1 MSRRSGRTPKKPA
14 RYDPDLP
21 NTESQ
26 LEDDSSD
33 DDTPVGRSSPKKAS
47 PRGRSA
53 SPAPSKTGSADMQKL
68 VQVAGLC
75 VVAYFGELLPPFAF
89 AGRWRNESAVGAAVA
104 ERLPI
109 LTRLRALAVG
119 QWVMAQ
125 GIISII
131 SIQQI
136 LIISICWSVARGF
149 VAV

>member
-53 SPAPSKTGSADMQKL
+53 SPAPSKTGSADTQKL
-68 VQVAGLC
+68 VQVVGLC
-75 VVAYFGELLPPFAF
+75 VVAWFGELLPPFAL

-109 LTRLRALAVG
+109 LTRPRALAVG

-125 GIISII
+125 GIIPESD
-131 SIQQI
+131 
-136 LIISICWSVARGF
+136 
-149 VAV
+149 

>member
-47 PRGRSA
+47 PRGRSG
-53 SPAPSKTGSADMQKL
+53 SPAPSKTSSADMQKV
-68 VQVAGLC
+68 VQVVGLC

-104 ERLPI
+104 ESLPI

-125 GIISII
+125 GIIPES
-131 SIQQI
+131 
-136 LIISICWSVARGF
+136 A
-149 VAV
+149 